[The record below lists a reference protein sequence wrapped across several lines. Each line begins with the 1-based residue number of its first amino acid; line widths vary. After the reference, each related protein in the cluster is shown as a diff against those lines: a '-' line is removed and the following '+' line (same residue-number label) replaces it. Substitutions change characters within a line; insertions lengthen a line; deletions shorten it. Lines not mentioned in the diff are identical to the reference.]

1 MYCTKYYLF
10 NFSLFINLP
19 LRSTLYI
26 IATTPTIIANM
37 THNKHKNNNKIIN
50 KFNIRLNK

>member
-1 MYCTKYYLF
+1 MYCTNYYLF
-10 NFSLFINLP
+10 KFSLFINLP

-37 THNKHKNNNKIIN
+37 TDHKHKNNNKIIN
-50 KFNIRLNK
+50 KFNIRLSK